1 MLGTPR
7 WLHLGVLY
15 RNSSVASL
23 RITHY
28 RLVAWERWWCLGER
42 KKFSSHDHVMAHY
55 NQPQNAR
62 GGGHPWT
69 GKTLMVFP
77 SPRLLWCYIAQ
88 LAVGGERD
96 LSIIYRSQYSHHYY
110 MEVELR
116 CQGLSPKSQASSKN
130 SVPEFS
136 PNRPF
141 KENNQSLYLKTFLG
155 LYQICPFDSTDSHG
169 GYNVKTTT
177 TMVPQ
182 YESICFSSFLRHFPC
197 KKSFVLK

>member
-1 MLGTPR
+1 
-7 WLHLGVLY
+7 
-15 RNSSVASL
+15 
-23 RITHY
+23 
-28 RLVAWERWWCLGER
+28 
-42 KKFSSHDHVMAHY
+42 MAHY

-116 CQGLSPKSQASSKN
+116 CQGLSPKSQASS
-130 SVPEFS
+130 
-136 PNRPF
+136 NRPF
-141 KENNQSLYLKTFLG
+141 KENIQSLYLKTFLG
-155 LYQICPFDSTDSHG
+155 FDQICPFDSTDSHG

-177 TMVPQ
+177 TSTTVWVHLFFLFFAAFSPAKKVLSLNKYEDCWMVPAWAD
-182 YESICFSSFLRHFPC
+182 FLLCIKTRWNRFHLRIWC
-197 KKSFVLK
+197 SVL